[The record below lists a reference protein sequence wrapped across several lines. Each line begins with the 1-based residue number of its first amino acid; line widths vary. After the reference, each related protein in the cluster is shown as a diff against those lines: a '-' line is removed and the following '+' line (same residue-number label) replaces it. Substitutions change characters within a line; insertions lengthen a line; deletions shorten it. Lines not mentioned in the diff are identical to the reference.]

1 MEGQGHHKQGKVEVT
16 TIPNGVEKQAEA
28 DVDAM
33 IRYRKVLYV
42 LID

>member
-1 MEGQGHHKQGKVEVT
+1 VRVAT
-16 TIPNGVEKQAEA
+16 TIPKGVGKQAEA

-33 IRYRKVLYV
+33 IRCLCTLKVLYV